1 MCEPFDDGSLL
12 IATRKSKFIVHVLYR
27 DGVSS
32 NIHAHASTCKKKK
45 FGTLVF
51 IEFRLKQYELHFNE
65 ENCFVKIAIFY
76 EYLNKKNNMRLGD
89 L

>member
-1 MCEPFDDGSLL
+1 MFYTGMVLAL
-12 IATRKSKFIVHVLYR
+12 IYMHMHLHVIKK
-27 DGVSS
+27 
-32 NIHAHASTCKKKK
+32 NIR
-45 FGTLVF
+45 TLVF
-51 IEFRLKQYELHFNE
+51 IEFRLKQYELHFYE